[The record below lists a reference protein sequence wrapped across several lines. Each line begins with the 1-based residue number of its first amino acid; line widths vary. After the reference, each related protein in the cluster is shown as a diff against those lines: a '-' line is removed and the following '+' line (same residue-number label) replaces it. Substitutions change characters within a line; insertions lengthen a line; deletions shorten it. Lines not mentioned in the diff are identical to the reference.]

1 MKYKKE
7 DIIDAIIKMRIEKGA
22 STKTILQDFLMG
34 ELKYK
39 QSYSYTLLQ
48 DARKE
53 IVKLYSTKNEELANE
68 ALGQLESM
76 YEDAIKQ
83 KNIKLAL
90 EIRKEISKLT
100 GLYAA
105 EKVDITSGGKE
116 ITEIKLIQINTK
128 EEINN
133 QQGGSII

>member
-7 DIIDAIIKMRIEKGA
+7 DIIDAIVKMRIEKGA
-22 STKTILQDFLMG
+22 STKTILKDFLMG
-34 ELKYK
+34 QLKYK
-39 QSYSYTLLQ
+39 QSYSYELLQ
-48 DARKE
+48 EARKE

-76 YEDAIKQ
+76 LEDAIKA

-90 EIRKEISKLT
+90 EVRKEISKLT

-105 EKVDITSGGKE
+105 EKVDITSNGKE
-116 ITEIKLIQINTK
+116 ITEIKLIQIKSKDELDGGT
-128 EEINN
+128 NN
-133 QQGGSII
+133 

>member
-7 DIIDAIIKMRIEKGA
+7 DIIDAVVKMRIEKGA
-22 STKTILQDFLMG
+22 STKTIIQEFLMA
-34 ELKYK
+34 ELGFK
-39 QSYSYTLLQ
+39 QSYCYVILQ
-48 DARKE
+48 EARQK
-53 IVKLYSTKNEELANE
+53 IVELYNTQNAELANE
-68 ALGQLESM
+68 ALGHLESM

-105 EKVDITSGGKE
+105 QKVDITSGGKE
-116 ITEIKLIQINTK
+116 ITEIKLIQVKSK
-128 EEINN
+128 EDLNGRTGN
-133 QQGGSII
+133 

>member
-7 DIIDAIIKMRIEKGA
+7 DIIDAIVKMRIEKGA
-22 STKTILQDFLMG
+22 STKTILKDFLMG
-34 ELKYK
+34 QLKYK
-39 QSYSYTLLQ
+39 QSYSYELLQ
-48 DARKE
+48 EARKE

-76 YEDAIKQ
+76 LEDAIKA

-90 EIRKEISKLT
+90 EVRKEISKLT

-105 EKVDITSGGKE
+105 EKVDITSNGKE
-116 ITEIKLIQINTK
+116 ITEIKLIQIK
-128 EEINN
+128 SKDELD
-133 QQGGSII
+133 GGTDN